1 MSQPTNGHQQLER
14 IAILGTGTIA
24 CGLARVASKHTD
36 VVLWARSEA
45 SAQRAA
51 EKLGDA
57 VTCTTDLQALSDR
70 TLCVEAIVEDYE
82 AKKPLLASI
91 DAVLPDSSLSAT
103 TTSSLCVGELAQAS
117 KRPDRFA
124 GIHVFNPVEKMPLI
138 ELVFPDEASEATRDR
153 AHGLCSTLE
162 KTAVEVPDLPG
173 FVVNRLLF
181 PYLFSAV
188 RLLEDTDLAPEAVDQ
203 CMTLG
208 AGQPIGPLALLDF
221 VGLDVARA
229 IGESLGEQ
237 IPSRVNSLIAE
248 GKLGKKTRQGFY
260 TYQPKT
266 RA

>member
-14 IAILGTGTIA
+14 IAILGSGTIA
-24 CGLARVASKHTD
+24 CGLARVASKNAD

-45 SAQRAA
+45 SAQRTA

-82 AKKPLLASI
+82 AKKPLLESV
-91 DAVLPDSSLSAT
+91 DTVLPDSSLSAT
-103 TTSSLCVGELAQAS
+103 TTSSLCVAELAKAS

-124 GIHVFNPVEKMPLI
+124 GIHVFNPVEKMPLV
-138 ELVFPDEASEATRDR
+138 ELVFPDEASETTRDR
-153 AHGLCSTLE
+153 AHSLCSTLE

-181 PYLFSAV
+181 PYLFNAV
-188 RLLEDTDLAPEAVDQ
+188 RLLESTGLKPEAVDQ

-221 VGLDVARA
+221 VGLDVASA
-229 IGESLGEQ
+229 IGESLGEE
-237 IPSRVNSLIAE
+237 IPPLMSSLIAE

-260 TYQPKT
+260 TYQPKA